1 MKILFAGIDGSGK
14 TTCLDLLISQ
24 LAPEYKILTL
34 SKAGP
39 HVVFKGEKQLAV
51 KHNLNWLIDATRP
64 ISRRHRFFGFFLLM
78 NYIYRTIVANY
89 LGHSIKDVD
98 IVMYDSD
105 TLLHPAVYMT
115 FHLPFSRCISRRMR
129 VRLAS
134 IVFGSKRRFLTFY
147 LDADPNIAVERIRK
161 RGGNI
166 DTHENV
172 KDLESLKEEFDKMIS
187 VASEGGFNIVKIN
200 TDNKSAEDVTNEI
213 YMVVKRELG
222 NSAGATSYGM
232 YAPEA
237 SESS

>member
-1 MKILFAGIDGSGK
+1 
-14 TTCLDLLISQ
+14 
-24 LAPEYKILTL
+24 
-34 SKAGP
+34 
-39 HVVFKGEKQLAV
+39 
-51 KHNLNWLIDATRP
+51 
-64 ISRRHRFFGFFLLM
+64 M

-89 LGHSIKDVD
+89 LGHLIKDAN
-98 IVMYDSD
+98 IVMYETD

-115 FHLPFSRCISRRMR
+115 FHLPFSRHISRRIR

-147 LDADPNIAVERIRK
+147 LEVDPNIAVERIRK

-166 DTHENV
+166 HTHENV
-172 KDLESLKEEFDKMIS
+172 KDLETLKEEFDKMIS
-187 VASEGGFNIVKIN
+187 IASGSGFNIVRIN

-222 NSAGATSYGM
+222 NSAGSASYGM